1 MLIEI
6 WSDVVCPWCYIG
18 KRQFDEA
25 LRRVEADPA
34 VTTSVDVVFR
44 SYQLDPR
51 APLDEV
57 TPVLEAYARKFG
69 GPERAEQIIEHVTQA
84 AAAVGIE
91 FNMDR
96 ALRANTVLAH
106 RLLWITLRDHGPSG
120 QATVK
125 EALMRAYFTQGLN
138 IADIDTI
145 TTVASTALHPDDVSQ
160 SHAERDRLAGLL
172 AVGEGSG
179 EVSEQLTTAA
189 AHGITAV
196 PTFVINGQWSIPG
209 AQDADTFERVI
220 RRLLDSPGG

>member
-25 LRRVEADPA
+25 VRRIEADSTVSAPLE
-34 VTTSVDVVFR
+34 VVFR

-57 TPVLEAYARKFG
+57 TPVVDAYSRKFG
-69 GPERAEQIIEHVTQA
+69 GPERASQIIEHVTQA
-84 AAAVGIE
+84 AAGVGIE

-96 ALRANTVLAH
+96 ALRANTLLAH
-106 RLLWITLRDHGPSG
+106 RLLWIVLRDHGP
-120 QATVK
+120 QAQAIVK
-125 EALMRAYFTQGLN
+125 EALMRAYFTDGLN
-138 IADIDTI
+138 VADIDTI
-145 TTVASTALHPDDVSQ
+145 ADVTSAALHPDDAHLCATVRS
-160 SHAERDRLAGLL
+160 RLAEML
-172 AVGEGSG
+172 AIGEGAG
-179 EVSEQLTTAA
+179 EVSEQLATAA

-196 PTFVINGQWSIPG
+196 PTFVIDGQWAIPG

-220 RRLLDSPGG
+220 RRVLERTDD